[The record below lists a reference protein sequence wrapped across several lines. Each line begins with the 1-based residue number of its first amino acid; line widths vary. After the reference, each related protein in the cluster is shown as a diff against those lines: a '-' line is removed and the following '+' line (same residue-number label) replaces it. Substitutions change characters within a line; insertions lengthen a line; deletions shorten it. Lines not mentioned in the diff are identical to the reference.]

1 MATQTPQRRNTKLV
15 EVPTVCM
22 ECAGAGI
29 VPHHHV
35 TNKRNK
41 KKCPKCKGL
50 GAATRLEEVVVR
62 N

>member
-1 MATQTPQRRNTKLV
+1 MATPPRKNTKLV
-15 EVPTVCM
+15 EVPTSCP

-41 KKCPKCKGL
+41 KPCPKCKGS
-50 GAATRLEEVVVR
+50 GEATRLQDVGVR
-62 N
+62 